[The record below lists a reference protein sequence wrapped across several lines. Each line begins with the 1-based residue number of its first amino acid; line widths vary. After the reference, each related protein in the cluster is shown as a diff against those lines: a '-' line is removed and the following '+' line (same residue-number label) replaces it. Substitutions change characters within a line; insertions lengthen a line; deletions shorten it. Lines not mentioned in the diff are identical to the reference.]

1 MRGIISPID
10 STKTVLPSQT
20 PSTVTSPVIETP
32 KFIPTTPFPTQSTS
46 SVNTISP
53 DATTAVST
61 YFWLSQRLVTDTDLD
76 GKDGFELDIMRNSI
90 FASHGRRF
98 DTPEIQDYF
107 NKQPWYRPIY
117 SPKAFPPKL
126 LSKLEQQNV
135 EYISKYQDRYGLRY
149 FKK

>member
-1 MRGIISPID
+1 M
-10 STKTVLPSQT
+10 
-20 PSTVTSPVIETP
+20 IETP

-46 SVNTISP
+46 SLNA

-98 DTPEIQDYF
+98 DTPALQDYF

-117 SPKAFPPKL
+117 SPKAFTLKL

-135 EYISKYQDRYGLRY
+135 EIGRAHV
-149 FKK
+149 

>member
-1 MRGIISPID
+1 M
-10 STKTVLPSQT
+10 
-20 PSTVTSPVIETP
+20 
-32 KFIPTTPFPTQSTS
+32 
-46 SVNTISP
+46 
-53 DATTAVST
+53 
-61 YFWLSQRLVTDTDLD
+61 D

-90 FASHGRRF
+90 FANHGRRF
-98 DTPEIQDYF
+98 DTPELQDYF

-117 SPKAFPPKL
+117 SPKVFPPKL